1 MFWIDTF
8 ISPNTF
14 LCYNFSFGSIP
25 SPHQVH
31 SIAFLQQHLVGE
43 VKVLI
48 QNFLFHHVL
57 HVGEGW
63 RSRQVFHLERAGGHC
78 FTNISCF
85 LLIQAITLCYYVGVE
100 EYSCCC
106 MLLLQAQVKITYIF
120 TSRPFLKTAG
130 GSLLFWV
137 PSPSPPSPR
146 MFCLISRLL
155 LKLAFWNLACAIYA
169 KTILLKCF

>member
-1 MFWIDTF
+1 MYTEHAKFQKARFNSNWDVKQWNKMFWIDTF

-63 RSRQVFHLERAGGHC
+63 RSRQVFHLEQAGGQC
-78 FTNISCF
+78 FTNISCYYCF
-85 LLIQAITLCYYVGVE
+85 GFRHCLRRLRGCFALYLGCYE
-100 EYSCCC
+100 S
-106 MLLLQAQVKITYIF
+106 
-120 TSRPFLKTAG
+120 
-130 GSLLFWV
+130 
-137 PSPSPPSPR
+137 
-146 MFCLISRLL
+146 
-155 LKLAFWNLACAIYA
+155 
-169 KTILLKCF
+169 

>member
-1 MFWIDTF
+1 MYTEHAKFQKASFNSNWDVKQWNKMFWIDTF
-8 ISPNTF
+8 MSPNTF
-14 LCYNFSFGSIP
+14 FCYNFSFGSIP

-63 RSRQVFHLERAGGHC
+63 RSRQVFHLERAGGQC

-85 LLIQAITLCYYVGVE
+85 CAV
-100 EYSCCC
+100 
-106 MLLLQAQVKITYIF
+106 TYIQRDRKYYPWTLNIGV
-120 TSRPFLKTAG
+120 TSKKKNSWWNFLNN
-130 GSLLFWV
+130 W
-137 PSPSPPSPR
+137 
-146 MFCLISRLL
+146 INE
-155 LKLAFWNLACAIYA
+155 KLDHVV
-169 KTILLKCF
+169 

>member
-1 MFWIDTF
+1 MYTEHAKFQKASFNSNWDVKQWNKMFWIDTF

-48 QNFLFHHVL
+48 QNFLFHRVL

-63 RSRQVFHLERAGGHC
+63 RSRQVFHLEWAGGQC
-78 FTNISCF
+78 FTNISC
-85 LLIQAITLCYYVGVE
+85 LYCIMLSCLKILSIYCWTICIVTVIIKYHSVLI
-100 EYSCCC
+100 
-106 MLLLQAQVKITYIF
+106 
-120 TSRPFLKTAG
+120 TSYL
-130 GSLLFWV
+130 
-137 PSPSPPSPR
+137 
-146 MFCLISRLL
+146 
-155 LKLAFWNLACAIYA
+155 
-169 KTILLKCF
+169 

>member
-1 MFWIDTF
+1 MYTEHAKFQKASFNSNWDVKQWNQMFWIDTF

-14 LCYNFSFGSIP
+14 FCCNFSFGSIP

-63 RSRQVFHLERAGGHC
+63 RSRQVFHLERAGGQC
-78 FTNISCF
+78 FTNISCYFYLCNHKSNLHQIF
-85 LLIQAITLCYYVGVE
+85 LQQQNNDCTVDRKYNFCTWYKIAITR
-100 EYSCCC
+100 
-106 MLLLQAQVKITYIF
+106 IF
-120 TSRPFLKTAG
+120 QDG
-130 GSLLFWV
+130 NN
-137 PSPSPPSPR
+137 
-146 MFCLISRLL
+146 MYNI
-155 LKLAFWNLACAIYA
+155 AC
-169 KTILLKCF
+169 FR

>member
-1 MFWIDTF
+1 MYTEHAKFQKASFNSNWDVKQWNKMFWIDTF

-48 QNFLFHHVL
+48 QNFLFHRVL

-63 RSRQVFHLERAGGHC
+63 RSRQVFHLERAGGQC

-85 LLIQAITLCYYVGVE
+85 SLKHNINGWSTIQSLPDNIVLCV
-100 EYSCCC
+100 
-106 MLLLQAQVKITYIF
+106 
-120 TSRPFLKTAG
+120 
-130 GSLLFWV
+130 LFSHV
-137 PSPSPPSPR
+137 
-146 MFCLISRLL
+146 RL
-155 LKLAFWNLACAIYA
+155 CR
-169 KTILLKCF
+169 